1 MIFTE
6 PVSTTVSDIN
16 GRGPESPLKLI
27 DQMKLQRLRRFEEET
42 KLQENAVDMHLR
54 LLESVVMNAN
64 DGVLITEAEF
74 IDEPGPRIQYV
85 NPAFTRITGY
95 TPEQVIGK
103 SPRFLQGPL
112 TSPVALKTI
121 RTALDNR
128 HPVETQLIN
137 YRSDGSVF
145 WAELSISPVHN
156 EGGALTHWISVLRDI
171 SERKANEEVAI
182 RARAAEMQN
191 EALSFEIAERKKIEA
206 KLAHTAFHDDLTGL
220 KNRGYFMDRL
230 TESLLHAQT
239 RQPFQ
244 CALIYLDLDGFKAVN
259 DTMGHR
265 AGDLVLIEVARRLEA
280 CCRPRDTISRFGGD
294 EFTIL
299 LDDIQ
304 SLEQV
309 FAVAQRILEK
319 LEEPFSAI
327 GPGIA
332 ISGSMGICEVQAIHA
347 KAEDPLR
354 DADTAMYRAKL
365 QGGGRY
371 LAFNEVMHQN
381 ATALIQRKSQLKLA
395 VQREE
400 FELFYQPIVN
410 ARTLRIVG
418 VEALVRWN
426 HPSRGL
432 LSPVEFIA
440 LAEESGTILPL
451 GAWIF
456 RTACQQL
463 KHWQDSLPG
472 VPVLISINVSGKQLE
487 EANFFPDLIDL
498 LAETQVDARSLQ
510 IEVTETMLLKDP
522 DRVAALFAQIRKV
535 GIRIAL
541 DDFGTGY
548 SSLGYLEKYPIDSLK
563 IDKSF
568 VDRLGEGSTK
578 KNIVRMIIDLA
589 RDLGLEVFAEGIQNV
604 HQSDALMEYG
614 CNLVQ
619 GYLYSP
625 PLPAGEMSLL
635 LNHGLRASGNVMA
648 GVHELQM
655 AGKQTQ

>member
-6 PVSTTVSDIN
+6 PVAATGTN
-16 GRGPESPLKLI
+16 GRTSESPLKLI

-64 DGVLITEAEF
+64 EGVMITEAE
-74 IDEPGPRIQYV
+74 ILDEPGPRIQYV

-95 TPEQVIGK
+95 TPQQVIGK

-112 TSPVALKTI
+112 TSSAALKTL
-121 RTALDNR
+121 RTALHKR
-128 HPVETQLIN
+128 HPVEIELIN
-137 YRSDGSVF
+137 YRSDGAVF

-156 EGGALTHWISVLRDI
+156 DNGALTHWIALLRDI

-182 RARAAEMQN
+182 RAKAAEMQN
-191 EALSFEIAERKKIEA
+191 EALSFEIGERKKIEA
-206 KLAHTAFHDDLTGL
+206 RLAHTAFHDDLTGL

-230 TESLLHAQT
+230 TESLQHAQT

-244 CALIYLDLDGFKAVN
+244 SALIYLDLDGFKAVN
-259 DTMGHR
+259 DTLGHR
-265 AGDLVLIEVARRLEA
+265 AGDLVLIEVARRLEG

-304 SLEQV
+304 SLDQV
-309 FAVAQRILEK
+309 LTAAQRILEL
-319 LEEPFSAI
+319 LEEPFPSI
-327 GPGIA
+327 GPGIV
-332 ISGSMGICEVQAIHA
+332 ISCSMGICEVQACHA
-347 KAEDPLR
+347 KPEDPLR

-371 LAFNEVMHQN
+371 LAFNEVMHQS
-381 ATALIQRKSQLKLA
+381 ATALIQTKSQLKLA
-395 VQREE
+395 VQREQ
-400 FELFYQPIVN
+400 FELFYQPILN

-426 HPSRGL
+426 HPERGL
-432 LSPVEFIA
+432 LAPIEFVG
-440 LAEESGTILPL
+440 LAEETGTILPL
-451 GAWIF
+451 GAWIL
-456 RTACQQL
+456 RTACKQL
-463 KHWQDSLPG
+463 KSWQDALPG
-472 VPVLISINVSGKQLE
+472 VPVLVSINVSSKQLDD
-487 EANFFPDLIDL
+487 ANFFPDLVDL
-498 LAETQVDARSLQ
+498 LAEIQVDARSLQ

-522 DRVAALFAQIRKV
+522 ERVTALFAQIRKI

-548 SSLGYLEKYPIDSLK
+548 SSLSYLEKYPIDSLK

-619 GYLYSP
+619 GYLYSRP
-625 PLPAGEMSLL
+625 IPAGEMLL
-635 LNHGLRASGNVMA
+635 LLTQGLRGSGNISPSASEPALA
-648 GVHELQM
+648 GT
-655 AGKQTQ
+655 QTH